1 MRVEVGRYG
10 GENTICYE
18 VKNPPMATFEEITDL
33 LTAAVKEKVLAE
45 FEGNEDRFWHQVLGE
60 SEIQHAL
67 TELALNDFKS
77 ELIDRDCCDGN
88 ISIDNIFIE
97 GRSGG
102 WLCFEIGVR
111 APDWLCYSDEE
122 NFAQMIYENLEYYIE
137 DFDLEYEIKESLQQ
151 LKNNIRDAIVEYL
164 EDNYGDE

>member
-33 LTAAVKEKVLAE
+33 LTAAVKEKVLAK
-45 FEGNEDRFWHQVLGE
+45 FSGNEDKFWHQVLGE
-60 SEIQHAL
+60 SEIQQTL
-67 TELALNDFKS
+67 TELALTDFKS
-77 ELIDRDCCDGN
+77 ENLDRDCCNGKV
-88 ISIDNIFIE
+88 SIDDIFIE

-111 APDWLCYSDEE
+111 APDWLSYGHDITFCE
-122 NFAQMIYENLEYYIE
+122 MIYESLEYYVE
-137 DFDLEYEIKESLQQ
+137 DFDLEYEISESLRQ
-151 LKNNIRDAIVEYL
+151 LKNNICDAIVDYL
-164 EDNYGDE
+164 ENNYGDE